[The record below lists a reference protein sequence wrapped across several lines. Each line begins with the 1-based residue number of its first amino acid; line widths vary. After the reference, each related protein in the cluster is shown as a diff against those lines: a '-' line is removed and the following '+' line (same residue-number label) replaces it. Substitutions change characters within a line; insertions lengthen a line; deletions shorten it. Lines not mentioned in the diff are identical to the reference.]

1 MKRWFPRFKNNNNNK
16 KIISIWIIGENI
28 RSDTKLF
35 GL

>member
-1 MKRWFPRFKNNNNNK
+1 MKRWFPRFKNNNN